1 MLEAG
6 LVVSRFFHF
15 TAMLLLF
22 GWLLFPLA
30 VSHGRPPP
38 PRALLALVVLALL
51 SGAGW
56 FVLTAGSM
64 AGDLSHSLA
73 PATLVAVV
81 TQTNFGPLWLAR
93 LGLIMVI
100 APWVVFAPAPGPR
113 SLLLTAASGLA
124 VASLAAT
131 GHAQIGD
138 GAIAT
143 LHAGADALHLVAAGA
158 WLGGIVGLAA
168 MLRGETDA
176 HTTAAVRS
184 FSGLGYSAV
193 AMLLASGV
201 VNAWTL
207 LSGPTALVVTDYGRL
222 LSMKIVLFLA
232 MLALAAAN
240 RSWLAPALGSGN
252 GLAAAAKLRR
262 NVLVELALG
271 AAVVAVVSVL
281 GTLATG
287 PG

>member
-1 MLEAG
+1 VLEAG

-15 TAMLLLF
+15 IALLLLF

-30 VSHGRPPP
+30 VDRGRPPP
-38 PRALLALVVLALL
+38 RRALLALVVLALL

-64 AGDLSHSLA
+64 DGDLSHALA
-73 PATLVAVV
+73 PATLLAVV
-81 TQTNFGPLWLAR
+81 TQTDFGPLWLAR
-93 LGLIMVI
+93 LGLITVI
-100 APWVVFAPAPGPR
+100 APWVAFTPAPRPR
-113 SLLLTAASGLA
+113 SLLLTAASGIAL
-124 VASLAAT
+124 ASLAGT
-131 GHAQIGD
+131 GHARIGD
-138 GAIAT
+138 GATVAFHT
-143 LHAGADALHLVAAGA
+143 GADALHLVAAGA

-176 HTTAAVRS
+176 HRTAAVRS
-184 FSGLGYSAV
+184 FSGLGYGAV
-193 AMLLASGV
+193 AVLLASGL

-207 LSGPTALVVTDYGRL
+207 LSGPTALVLTDYGRL
-222 LSMKIVLFLA
+222 LSIKIVLFLA

-240 RSWLAPALGSGN
+240 RSWLTPKPGSENAPAV
-252 GLAAAAKLRR
+252 ATRLRR
-262 NVLVELALG
+262 NVLIELALG
-271 AAVVAVVSVL
+271 AAVVAIVSVL